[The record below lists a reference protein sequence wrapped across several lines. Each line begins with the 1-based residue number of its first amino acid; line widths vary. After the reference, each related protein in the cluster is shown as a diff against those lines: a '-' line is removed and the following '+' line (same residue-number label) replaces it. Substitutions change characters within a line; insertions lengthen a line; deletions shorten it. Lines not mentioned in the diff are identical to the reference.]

1 MRIVVVGA
9 GGVGGYFGGK
19 LARAGENVTFV
30 ARGAHLAAIREGGL
44 TVRSTIEGEWRA
56 PVTAVEN
63 VRGLAPVDAAIV
75 AVKSFDTE
83 SAVESLR
90 PIVGP
95 DTAVLTLQNGVDNE
109 DKIDAIL
116 GPGHALGGVAYIFAT
131 IGEPGVIDHRFLG
144 RVTLGEMDGSASA
157 RAERLRA
164 AFEKAAVPVEL
175 STDIKGKLW
184 EKYLMINAQA
194 GMTALTRFSIGVIRA
209 LPPTWAMYRA
219 LLEETAALARAE
231 KVELPRNIVD
241 TIAAGAQ
248 GMPPETVSSMYHD
261 LLAGKRIE
269 LEALHGHASRLGQ
282 RHGVP
287 TPATSAVY
295 AALLPHVAGA
305 RR

>member
-19 LARAGENVTFV
+19 LARAGDDVTFV
-30 ARGAHLAAIREGGL
+30 ARGAHLAAIRERGL
-44 TVRSTIEGEWRA
+44 TVRSTSEGEWRA
-56 PVTAVEN
+56 PVTAVES
-63 VRGLAPVDAAIV
+63 VRDLAPVDAAIV

-90 PIVGP
+90 PVVGP

-109 DKIDAIL
+109 DKIDAVL

-144 RVTLGEMDGSASA
+144 RITLGEMDGSASA

-164 AFEKAAVPVEL
+164 AFAKAAVPVEL

-194 GMTALTRFSIGVIRA
+194 GMTALTRSSIGVIRA
-209 LPPTWAMYRA
+209 LPPTWAMYGA
-219 LLEETAALARAE
+219 LLEEAAALARAE
-231 KVELPRNIVD
+231 KVELPRNIVA

-269 LEALHGHASRLGQ
+269 LEALHGHASRLGE
-282 RHGVP
+282 RHGIP

>member
-1 MRIVVVGA
+1 M
-9 GGVGGYFGGK
+9 
-19 LARAGENVTFV
+19 TFV
-30 ARGAHLAAIREGGL
+30 ARGAHLAAIRERGL

-56 PVTAVEN
+56 SVTVVES

-90 PIVGP
+90 PVVGP

-116 GPGHALGGVAYIFAT
+116 GSGHALGGVAYIFAT

-144 RVTLGEMDGSASA
+144 RITLGEMDGPASP

-194 GMTALTRFSIGVIRA
+194 GMTALTRSPIGVIRA
-209 LPPTWAMYRA
+209 LPPTWRMYRA
-219 LLEETAALARAE
+219 LLEETAALAQAE

-241 TIAAGAQ
+241 TIATGAQ

-269 LEALHGHASRLGQ
+269 LEALHGHASRLGE
-282 RHGVP
+282 RHGIP